1 MNPIGPI
8 KIGRRKFL
16 GASALAGASLMAPS
30 WLMST
35 AAASDAG
42 GSDEIRVGLI
52 GAGSQG
58 RTLINSVR
66 NIPNVR
72 FVAVADVWE
81 YSRTYATGILRAFE
95 MPSATYEDYREM
107 IANEDLDAV
116 LIATPD
122 WNHAQQTVD
131 CLEAG
136 LHVYCEKEMSNTI
149 EGAKKM
155 VRAARQTG
163 KLLQIGHQRRSN
175 PRYRHAER
183 MIKYEK
189 ILGRVTAVNGQWNR
203 PVQEPLGW
211 PNRFTMSEEELSRWG
226 YDSMEQFV
234 NWRWFRKYA
243 GGPIVDLG
251 SHQLEVYNWFLGTT
265 PNAILASGGIDYYED
280 GREWYDNVMVIY
292 EYLTEQGPARAFYQV
307 LNTTSHGGFSET
319 FMGDEGTMVISEDAN
334 VGHILREVRAP
345 RREWE
350 DLSDTVET
358 MGREAIALKIGET
371 RGATPDREQEV
382 LQAEED
388 LNKPE
393 HQPHLENF
401 FATIRG
407 KTTLN
412 CPPDLAFE
420 TCVTTLK
427 VNEAI
432 DDGGRLELSPEDFKV
447 T

>member
-1 MNPIGPI
+1 
-8 KIGRRKFL
+8 
-16 GASALAGASLMAPS
+16 S
-30 WLMST
+30 WLMSSAS
-35 AAASDAG
+35 AATSG
-42 GSDEIRVGLI
+42 EDEIRIGLI

-58 RTLINSVR
+58 RILINAAN

-81 YSRTYATGILRAFE
+81 YSRTYASGILRAFDQ
-95 MPSATYEDYREM
+95 PSTVYEDYREM
-107 IANEDLDAV
+107 IDKEDLDAV

-122 WNHAQQTVD
+122 WNHAPQTVD

-136 LHVYCEKEMSNTI
+136 LHVYCEKEMSNTL
-149 EGAKKM
+149 EGAQKM
-155 VRAARQTG
+155 VRAARKTG

-189 ILGRVTAVNGQWNR
+189 ILGRVVAVNGQWNR

-211 PNRFTMSEEELSRWG
+211 PQRFTISEDELSRWG
-226 YDSMEQFV
+226 YDSMDQFV
-234 NWRWFRKYA
+234 NWRWYKKYS

-251 SHQLEVYNWFLGTT
+251 SHQLEVYNWFLGAT
-265 PNAILASGGIDYYED
+265 PKAVLASGGIDYYDD

-307 LNTTSHGGFSET
+307 LNTSSHGGFSET
-319 FMGDEGTMVISEDAN
+319 FMGDEGTMVISEDAS

-371 RGATPDREQEV
+371 RGANPEREQEV

-401 FATIRG
+401 FAAIRG
-407 KTTLN
+407 KAKLN
-412 CPPDLAFE
+412 CDADLAYE
-420 TCVTTLK
+420 TAVTTLS
-427 VNEAI
+427 VNKAI
-432 DDGGRLELSPEDFKV
+432 AAGGRLDFKPGEFKV
-447 T
+447 S